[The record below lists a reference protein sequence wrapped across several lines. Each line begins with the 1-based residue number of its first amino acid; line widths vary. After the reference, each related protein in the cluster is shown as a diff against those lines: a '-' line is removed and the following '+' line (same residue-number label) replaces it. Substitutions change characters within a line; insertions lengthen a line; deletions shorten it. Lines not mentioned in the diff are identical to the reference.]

1 MTCGNDICKGSFDEL
16 QKEAGE
22 NGDGELEAEH
32 RPESV
37 ADRGRKASCWQ
48 QKKSSRRKLKLRAQ
62 AVHVWNAETA
72 SACEK
77 KVYLRR
83 NVV

>member
-48 QKKSSRRKLKLRAQ
+48 QKSLLGGS
-62 AVHVWNAETA
+62 
-72 SACEK
+72 
-77 KVYLRR
+77 
-83 NVV
+83 